1 MLASSNCSK
10 EIVLNPEHP
19 FQYIVGESPP
29 HTERELGGG
38 EGEAQEEVAGGP
50 QVDGHVCQVLGQQ
63 AQP

>member
-38 EGEAQEEVAGGP
+38 EGEAAAYNCTYRISAF
-50 QVDGHVCQVLGQQ
+50 DG
-63 AQP
+63 